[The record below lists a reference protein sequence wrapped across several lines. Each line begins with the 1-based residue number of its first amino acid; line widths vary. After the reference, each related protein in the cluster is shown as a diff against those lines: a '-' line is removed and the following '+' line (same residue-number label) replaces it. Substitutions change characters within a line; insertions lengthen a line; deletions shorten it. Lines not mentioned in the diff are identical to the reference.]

1 MGSFQKEDNEDNE
14 DNEENVARIKSSKIY
29 RELKYFD
36 QTFRIQYVEE
46 ATHEENN
53 DEGFGGYETSDDA
66 ADVDKICIFTLIFNF
81 VSLFLL
87 Q

>member
-1 MGSFQKEDNEDNE
+1 MLLEL
-14 DNEENVARIKSSKIY
+14 ISSKIY

-36 QTFRIQYVEE
+36 PTFRIQYVEE
-46 ATHEENN
+46 ATHEEDD
-53 DEGFGGYETSDDA
+53 DEGFGGYETYDDA